1 MRDVNPTILTIPQY
15 FKQSGYET
23 IGVGKIYD
31 PRCVDNHRDKPSW
44 SIPSIKE
51 NELEYPK
58 GYNKPALG
66 FYQNKENLN
75 IINGIK
81 NKALAKNN
89 LKGKTATFAGLSSS
103 GLSDEGGLTSV
114 LAISENSNADDYCTA
129 TIIGISLP
137 TTDQRGYTREG
148 TPDAGAYEFGGTLSS
163 ETPIVLSNV
172 KVYPNP
178 ASEFVYVE
186 GINQI
191 ERIEIYSV
199 LGVLEKTIRGKN
211 YLDISELSSGIYL
224 LKIKNNLSSITKRL
238 VVN

>member
-75 IINGIK
+75 ILREKIK
-81 NKALAKNN
+81 SGVVTLNFWDMAVRTK
-89 LKGKTATFAGLSSS
+89 KGK
-103 GLSDEGGLTSV
+103 
-114 LAISENSNADDYCTA
+114 
-129 TIIGISLP
+129 
-137 TTDQRGYTREG
+137 EG
-148 TPDAGAYEFGGTLSS
+148 TFHSIYDSDFKPTPAYKA
-163 ETPIVLSNV
+163 I
-172 KVYPNP
+172 
-178 ASEFVYVE
+178 
-186 GINQI
+186 
-191 ERIEIYSV
+191 
-199 LGVLEKTIRGKN
+199 
-211 YLDISELSSGIYL
+211 
-224 LKIKNNLSSITKRL
+224 NLSKQKL
-238 VVN
+238 